1 MRRGWTALD
10 GTFGETMNFN
20 TTTDR
25 QHRRKEMTDDIIQQV
40 RDAVREELA
49 DAAVAFRREELD
61 DIEESLLAH
70 TRLVMDALSSDEM
83 QSEGAL
89 LGHIANARLETN
101 RLI

>member
-1 MRRGWTALD
+1 MSFT
-10 GTFGETMNFN
+10 

-25 QHRRKEMTDDIIQQV
+25 QRRRKEMTDDIIQQV

-61 DIEESLLAH
+61 NIEESLLAH
-70 TRLVMDALSSDEM
+70 TRLVVDALGYEEM

-89 LGHIANARLETN
+89 LSHIANARLETN
-101 RLI
+101 RLIGQRRPD